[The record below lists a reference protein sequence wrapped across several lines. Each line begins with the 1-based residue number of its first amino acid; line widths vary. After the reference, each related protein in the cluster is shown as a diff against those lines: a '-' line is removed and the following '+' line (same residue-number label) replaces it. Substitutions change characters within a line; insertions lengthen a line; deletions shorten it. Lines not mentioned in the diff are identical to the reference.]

1 MEISVEISAALADA
15 RDKVVSETLAVLE
28 RRDQASR
35 DAFSRGD
42 RRRDAFS
49 PADRR
54 RDVQQLFELVQ
65 RCVHEGHA
73 EPIITP
79 SQQIAADRFVAGI
92 DLAEVQAAF
101 AALED
106 VLWQHLARTVSA
118 GQRLATLRLVNM
130 ILGTGRDTLAQTYVF
145 LAGRTGE
152 TAAAGPPAVMAR
164 LATAGSPATMGPPAA
179 DGTPG
184 GASPAGATAAPGA
197 TGRTSPAEDAVVHTA
212 VRGQVGVITLDDRR
226 KRNAIG
232 ARIANGI
239 IAALDSLGA
248 QSARTVV
255 IRAAPGMSV
264 WSAGHDIGEL
274 PKGRRD
280 PLGYDDPLE
289 GLLRAIRTFPAPV
302 LAMVHGTVWGGALD
316 LVLSS
321 DLVIADET
329 ALFAITPA
337 NLGLPYNTT
346 GLLHFV
352 GRLPINLV
360 KEMFFTAA
368 PLDAQ
373 RAKEWMLINHL
384 VGAAE
389 LETVTFEL
397 AETMAAKS
405 PMAMAVIK
413 EQLRVLTDYQPIA
426 AQVYERLQGLR
437 RQAYDS
443 SDYLEGLKAF
453 TEKRKPVFRNT

>member
-1 MEISVEISAALADA
+1 MEMSVEISAALADA
-15 RDKVVSETLAVLE
+15 RDKVVGETLAVLE

-35 DAFSRGD
+35 DAFSR
-42 RRRDAFS
+42 
-49 PADRR
+49 ADRR

-65 RCVHEGHA
+65 RCVREGHA

-79 SQQIAADRFVAGI
+79 SQQIAAERFAAGI

-106 VLWQHLARTVSA
+106 VLWRHLAGTVSA
-118 GQRLATLRLVNM
+118 GQQLETLRLVNV
-130 ILGTGRDTLAQTYVF
+130 ILGAGRDALARAYVS
-145 LAGRTGE
+145 LAGRSGE
-152 TAAAGPPAVMAR
+152 TATAGPPAA
-164 LATAGSPATMGPPAA
+164 LATPAAEDSPATV
-179 DGTPG
+179 GTPTTMG
-184 GASPAGATAAPGA
+184 RTTADGA
-197 TGRTSPAEDAVVHTA
+197 TGGTSAAEDAVVRTA
-212 VRGQVGVITLDDRR
+212 VRGQVGVITLDDWH

-232 ARIANGI
+232 ARMANGI
-239 IAALDSLGA
+239 VAALDSLRA
-248 QSARTVV
+248 QNARTVV
-255 IRAAPGMSV
+255 IRAAPGVSV
-264 WSAGHDIGEL
+264 WSAGHDIDEL
-274 PKGRRD
+274 PHGRRD

-289 GLLRAIRTFPAPV
+289 GLLRAIRSFPAPV

-316 LVLSS
+316 LVLSC

-329 ALFAITPA
+329 ASFAITPA

-373 RAKEWMLINHL
+373 KAKEWMVINHL
-384 VGAAE
+384 VEAAE

-453 TEKRKPVFRNT
+453 AEKRKPVFRNT